1 MTFLALKID
10 IDTLR
15 GTREGVPKLVE
26 MLRRHGVGATFLF
39 SLGPDHT
46 GRAIRREFRPGFMG
60 KVQRT
65 SVVRHYGMR
74 TLLYGTLLPG
84 PDIGTRAGDVM
95 RHVRDEGF
103 ETGVHSWDH
112 TKWQDGVAGAGPA
125 WTQRQMQLAC
135 ERYHEIFQE
144 PPRVH
149 GAAGWQMNIH
159 ALRLTQN
166 MGFDYCSDGRGGS
179 PHLPVWNA
187 ELIRCAQL
195 PTTLPTLDELIGMED
210 VTAYNVADRL
220 LAMTKMPPA
229 QGHVFTLHA
238 ELEGMLL
245 APALDRLLGGWKAQG
260 YEITSMRRFY
270 ESMQPMALPRHE
282 VGPRSVTGRS
292 GTLLMQG
299 REFLGEVDLAA

>member
-1 MTFLALKID
+1 
-10 IDTLR
+10 
-15 GTREGVPKLVE
+15 
-26 MLRRHGVGATFLF
+26 
-39 SLGPDHT
+39 
-46 GRAIRREFRPGFMG
+46 
-60 KVQRT
+60 
-65 SVVRHYGMR
+65 
-74 TLLYGTLLPG
+74 
-84 PDIGTRAGDVM
+84 
-95 RHVRDEGF
+95 
-103 ETGVHSWDH
+103 
-112 TKWQDGVAGAGPA
+112 
-125 WTQRQMQLAC
+125 
-135 ERYHEIFQE
+135 
-144 PPRVH
+144 
-149 GAAGWQMNIH
+149 
-159 ALRLTQN
+159 
-166 MGFDYCSDGRGGS
+166 
-179 PHLPVWNA
+179 VWNA

-282 VGPRSVTGRS
+282 VGPGSVTGRS